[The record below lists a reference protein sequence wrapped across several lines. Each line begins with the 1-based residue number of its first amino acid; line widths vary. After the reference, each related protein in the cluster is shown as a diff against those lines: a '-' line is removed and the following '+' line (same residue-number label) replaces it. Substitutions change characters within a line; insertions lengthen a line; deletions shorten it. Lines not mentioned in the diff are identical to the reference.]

1 MRKMKNL
8 LFLSMLF
15 LGGLAF
21 TSCSSSAETEV
32 ENTEQAQNQVY
43 YCPMYCEE
51 GKVYDAEGT
60 CPVCGMD
67 LVLEEAES

>member
-8 LFLSMLF
+8 LFVSMLF

-21 TSCSSSAETEV
+21 TACASSETES
-32 ENTEQAQNQVY
+32 TEQAQNQIY
-43 YCPMYCEE
+43 YCPMDCEE
-51 GKVYDAEGT
+51 GKTYNEEGS